1 MSVMKNLVLER
12 LCWGWY
18 SGWWG
23 GLELVVNSNP
33 DDGSDNDV
41 YRTVDVDWLEVLKRN
56 GGFVLPESKNKNMNK
71 NNTLPISRTFNILR

>member
-1 MSVMKNLVLER
+1 MKNLVLER

-23 GLELVVNSNP
+23 GLELVVNSKS

-56 GGFVLPESKNKNMNK
+56 GGFVLPESKNKNTK
-71 NNTLPISRTFNILR
+71 NVMYYRYHEHLIFQDNTI